1 MNRVPLA
8 AGPAM
13 PKGGLKDMSLQQLNA
28 NTLEKIIY
36 DNGEPCLVVFSRKDC
51 HVCKQVVPLLEELQ
65 PKYERKFG
73 FYRVDVEENTS
84 LYQRFALKGVPQ
96 ILYFNNGEYH
106 GKQAGLVEDEQVEE
120 KIAGILE
127 S

>member
-1 MNRVPLA
+1 MNL
-8 AGPAM
+8 
-13 PKGGLKDMSLQQLNA
+13 KGLKNMSLQQLNA
-28 NTLEKIIY
+28 NTLEDIVY

-65 PKYERKFG
+65 PKYEGKFG
-73 FYRVDVEENTS
+73 FYRVDVEEDAS
-84 LYQRFALKGVPQ
+84 LFRRFSLKGVPQ

-106 GKQAGLVEDEQVEE
+106 GKQAGLVEDDQVEE
-120 KIAGILE
+120 KIASILE